1 MKKLFKA
8 IRNGDFNEVK
18 EIITKKPELV
28 NCVAKQP
35 PKKDDG
41 QSPLQVALKTGN
53 FEIAKYL
60 IEMGADLNFMEDE
73 SCCNEW
79 RTPVIHDAITA
90 AVMCS
95 RWNTNSKYMGFKLFS
110 TKERADDAFN
120 TLNLMIKNGA
130 DVNGI
135 DSHGNSGIW
144 RFCLQSNQVLPSFN
158 YVDHVESDDR
168 LFTDELHED
177 LRRILTALK
186 EAGADSHY
194 AAPNF
199 GKCPLEFYTEG
210 SLSIILKEVFG

>member
-1 MKKLFKA
+1 
-8 IRNGDFNEVK
+8 
-18 EIITKKPELV
+18 
-28 NCVAKQP
+28 
-35 PKKDDG
+35 
-41 QSPLQVALKTGN
+41 
-53 FEIAKYL
+53 
-60 IEMGADLNFMEDE
+60 
-73 SCCNEW
+73 
-79 RTPVIHDAITA
+79 
-90 AVMCS
+90 
-95 RWNTNSKYMGFKLFS
+95 
-110 TKERADDAFN
+110 
-120 TLNLMIKNGA
+120 MIKNGA

-186 EAGADSHY
+186 EAGADPHY